1 MSDATGSA
9 KRSWTEEQVERLLG
23 NVLRAG
29 VLLSALVVV
38 IGGVAYLAAHGME
51 PAAYGAF
58 TGEPADLTG
67 ARAVLRTALS
77 LRGTGIIQLG
87 LLILIAT
94 PVARVAFAV
103 AAFARGR
110 DWLYVVVSLIVLTV
124 LVAALTGLMP

>member
-1 MSDATGSA
+1 VSRATGPA
-9 KRSWTEEQVERLLG
+9 ERSWTEERVERLLG

-38 IGGVAYLAAHGME
+38 IGGVAHLAGHGTE
-51 PAAYGAF
+51 PADYGAF
-58 TGEPADLTG
+58 TGEPAGLTG
-67 ARAVLRTALS
+67 ARAVVRTALS
-77 LRGTGIIQLG
+77 LSGAGIIQLG

-110 DWLYVVVSLIVLTV
+110 DWLYVVVSLIVLAV
-124 LVAALTGLMP
+124 LVAALTGLVA